1 MDYGLDPIKVT
12 DFLPKFRSWT
22 SYSPEER
29 KIIST
34 AAAETEE
41 KLEELQRL
49 VLWQK
54 SAYAPVRLLP
64 PELLTEIFWLAIP
77 SVSVH
82 YDAALAPWN
91 ISAVCKYWR
100 DVLYSTPSLWNH
112 IAVGSKKVS
121 LQDHSARLSHFLSLS
136 QPLLLYVDFGTS
148 NGFFSEQ
155 PGNPIIRLLAAEHHR
170 WAGKISGPFLCACSR
185 FRPTLDVIQ
194 NDTFPLVT
202 SVEDGEPV
210 NIFSLFMWVQRSF
223 KFPNLRRLALSGL
236 PGELASPGL
245 TVLQRQIKDVLMDSV
260 QYQLLTTLELND
272 PEHTFTAANVLGWPQ
287 ISDLASLQH
296 LILRGGK
303 GPFISAV
310 LEDLPPWDDYDP
322 ITLHHIRKLSLHGYP
337 VHLLAYLTLLITP
350 SLVDL
355 ELDAQQE
362 AMQEVRRFE
371 DGEEVNEV
379 IYSEIDDEQI
389 PSGVSTLLERSNCA
403 EKIQSLSLRGAHGNN
418 LGPMIKQTPNIRQLL
433 VDPEAVWNID
443 SLHEMDEEWEELGE
457 GWAEDDHEAPFKP
470 LSRLQQMIFVMRDHL
485 NRPWHD
491 NMQAQMS
498 EFLRHRNPN
507 VRICITRS
515 TDSGEWVT
523 SGTP

>member
-1 MDYGLDPIKVT
+1 MDQGLDTTNVT

-22 SYSPEER
+22 SHSPEDR
-29 KIIST
+29 RIISA
-34 AAAETEE
+34 AAAETET
-41 KLEELQRL
+41 KLGELQRL
-49 VLWQK
+49 LLWQK
-54 SAYAPVRLLP
+54 SACAPIRLLP
-64 PELLTEIFWLAIP
+64 LEILTRILWFVIP
-77 SVSVH
+77 SVSLH
-82 YDAALAPWN
+82 YDAVLAPWN
-91 ISAVCKYWR
+91 IGAVCKYWR
-100 DVLYSTPSLWNH
+100 DVLYSTPGLWNH
-112 IAVGSKKVS
+112 ITVDAEKLSS
-121 LQDHSARLSHFLSLS
+121 QDHSARLCRFLSLS
-136 QPLLLYVDFGTS
+136 QSLLLYVDFGMS
-148 NGFFSEQ
+148 NGFFSEFSS
-155 PGNPIIRLLAAEHHR
+155 NPLVRLLAEEHHR

-185 FRPTLDVIQ
+185 FRPTLDVIP

-202 SVEDGEPV
+202 SVEDGEPA

-245 TVLQRQIKDVLMDSV
+245 TVLQRQIKDVLTDSV

-272 PEHTFTAANVLGWPQ
+272 PEHTFAAVNVLGWPH
-287 ISDLASLQH
+287 INNLTSLHH

-310 LEDLPPWDDYDP
+310 LEDLPPWDQFDP

-362 AMQEVRRFE
+362 VMQEVRRFE

-379 IYSEIDDEQI
+379 IYSGIDDEQI
-389 PSGVSTLLERSNCA
+389 PSGASILLERSHCA

-418 LGPMIKQTPNIRQLL
+418 LGPMIKQMPNIRKLL

-443 SLHEMDEEWEELGE
+443 SLHALDEEWEELGE

-470 LSRLQQMIFVMRDHL
+470 LSRLQQMIFVMRGHL

-491 NMQAQMS
+491 NMQAQMA
-498 EFLRHRNPN
+498 EFLRHRSPN

-515 TDSGEWVT
+515 TDPGEWVT